1 MRQVPARSRGNLSRR
16 VYAFAAALI
25 ALASTGCGSGSPM
38 ITSLPSPP
46 KAPTGTVMLEMAQPP
61 SAGVQQ
67 PFFVARDTRPC
78 TRKGDGQCFDRR
90 VVTVVPELPTNPTGS
105 VLAAGVIGLSVAPPA
120 GAVIGVPL
128 AMGFGALIISAQ
140 RNTRAVLLAFADMGV
155 AERFV
160 DETLVAGRTYRV
172 SDDITYESPDLQ
184 LRVVV
189 TARLVRASTRE
200 RLDRWWWRHEG
211 PTARLADWGE
221 NDAQLFRTELQHAL
235 RAIAA
240 QAIEQVAPD
249 PVQTPAAEPKG

>member
-1 MRQVPARSRGNLSRR
+1 
-16 VYAFAAALI
+16 
-25 ALASTGCGSGSPM
+25 M

-160 DETLVAGRTYRV
+160 DGTLVAGRTYRVVPPAARHSSTDTPAVDTILEIDGPQVLLV